1 MAIFGGNKFSNASAA
16 ACERVCAC
24 VCVYTILKLII
35 IIVPL
40 TLDRSRCERIERFA
54 FVINTMQNDEK
65 EIGFPWCWLIAAV
78 YTRVCSV
85 WSGPSTYVCIFVWNM
100 YIDIFF
106 VSFFWK
112 YCKAIINWIITS
124 LNVWRLAR
132 WASFFI
138 HILCSLSIS
147 MDRISTRVTA
157 RAAFAF
163 SFYRS
168 LNELVCFPLRFVSN
182 RFIIIY

>member
-78 YTRVCSV
+78 YTCVCV
-85 WSGPSTYVCIFVWNM
+85 WSGPSTYV
-100 YIDIFF
+100 YICMKYVYRHFF
-106 VSFFWK
+106 CFFFWK

-138 HILCSLSIS
+138 HILCSLSIP